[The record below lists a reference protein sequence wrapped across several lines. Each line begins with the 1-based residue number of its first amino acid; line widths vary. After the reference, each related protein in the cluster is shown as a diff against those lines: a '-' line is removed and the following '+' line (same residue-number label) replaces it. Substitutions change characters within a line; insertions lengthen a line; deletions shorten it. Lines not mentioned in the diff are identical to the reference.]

1 MDGFKEFLE
10 SSTIHGLVYIA
21 SNRRVAR
28 LLWIC
33 IVITAFT
40 GALVLIQQS
49 FSSWK
54 ESPVSTTIETRS
66 ISDLAFP
73 GVVVC
78 PARNSFTSLNPALT
92 RAEKNS
98 LDQNTTQRLL
108 DIILEATFD
117 LNVENK
123 YKATTSFFEKDKF
136 FNWYNGQSKLLFPS
150 RKNSTQLNFF
160 PKTYA
165 VSGRISTAYF
175 EEIFYEED
183 FELELD
189 FSISIY
195 VPKKIR
201 KTRSISLVI
210 DIDYDIDEHNDFY
223 GYAVIKT
230 IYGSNTDYLNS
241 TEKKYKKEFPLEGN
255 EYYKVVFYRNMYN
268 FKSWKSKVSGKGL
281 YDSPRQKS
289 GQVKKGSREHPSHK
303 V

>member
-33 IVITAFT
+33 IVITGFT

-78 PARNSFTSLNPALT
+78 PARHSFTSLNPALT

-255 EYYKVVFYRNMYN
+255 EYY
-268 FKSWKSKVSGKGL
+268 
-281 YDSPRQKS
+281 
-289 GQVKKGSREHPSHK
+289 
-303 V
+303 